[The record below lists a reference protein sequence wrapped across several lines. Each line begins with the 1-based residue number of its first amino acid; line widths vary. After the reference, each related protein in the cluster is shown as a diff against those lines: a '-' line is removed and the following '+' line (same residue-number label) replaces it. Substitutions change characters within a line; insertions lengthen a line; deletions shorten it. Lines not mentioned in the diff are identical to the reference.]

1 MTSDVEVV
9 SFERT
14 GLIVSPELEG
24 VRLLAGEVERQLN
37 SDPINKN
44 IKDAHVFNASSQKVQ
59 VVIEEM
65 LCSFGFES
73 EKKGL
78 FDHYKVK
85 ALRPDYYK
93 KEFGG
98 VIFEVERGKTIA
110 NNMDLLDVWKAHIC
124 EEAKHLFLMV
134 PRVRVN
140 GNGRNAQ
147 IFNPVKSRIEA
158 FFTKNGSHIDVDS
171 VTIFGY

>member
-9 SFERT
+9 SFERA
-14 GLIVSPELEG
+14 GIVVSPELES
-24 VRLLAGEVERQLN
+24 VRELAREVERQLN
-37 SDPINKN
+37 SDPIKQK

-59 VVIEEM
+59 IVLEEM
-65 LCSFGFES
+65 LSSLGFES

-85 ALRPDYYK
+85 ALRPDFYK

-98 VIFEVERGKTIA
+98 VIFEVERGKTKD

-124 EEAKHLFLMV
+124 EDAKHLFLMI
-134 PRVRVN
+134 PRVRVS
-140 GNGRNAQ
+140 GDGKKAQ

-158 FFTKNGSHIDVDS
+158 FFTKKSSHIDVDS